1 MSAAG
6 AHRILTKL
14 VCFRGRFPMPSLD
27 NGFLCTGAD
36 EKSMFL
42 WQMGCGPW
50 LIIYLLMEIEALRL
64 PLLNMTIVT
73 DASST
78 LGLWSEHTAFQ
89 WLGGRG
95 GWWV

>member
-27 NGFLCTGAD
+27 YGFLCTGAD

-50 LIIYLLMEIEALRL
+50 LIIC
-64 PLLNMTIVT
+64 
-73 DASST
+73 
-78 LGLWSEHTAFQ
+78 Q
-89 WLGGRG
+89 WK
-95 GWWV
+95 